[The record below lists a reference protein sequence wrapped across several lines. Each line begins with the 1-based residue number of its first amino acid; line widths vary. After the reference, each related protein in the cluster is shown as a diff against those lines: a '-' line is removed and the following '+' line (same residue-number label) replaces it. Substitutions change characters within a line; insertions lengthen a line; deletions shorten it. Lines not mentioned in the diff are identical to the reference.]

1 MFFTDGHNIKIPR
14 GDSADIK
21 FTFLREDGETPYI
34 FGNNELA
41 KLDVFPV
48 RGAESTV
55 VKTAGKTSQSP
66 DGSVTISLK
75 ANDTDIPAGVYRYTL
90 RLLNGDKCDTV
101 IGFPDETYFAV
112 GTDCDAYSGNVS
124 AGDIRVTIEKGG
136 ETLPPY
142 SGEYTVSPSFSED
155 IVLNTA
161 QTSMLGNITIRR
173 VPVTRVSN
181 TAGGITLTIGGQE

>member
-1 MFFTDGHNIKIPR
+1 MFFTNGHNIKLPR

-21 FTFLREDGETPYI
+21 FTFFREDGETPYI
-34 FGNNELA
+34 FGTDELA
-41 KLDVFPV
+41 RLDIFPV

-55 VKTAGKTSQSP
+55 VKTAGKASQSP
-66 DGSVTISLK
+66 NGSVTISFTPE
-75 ANDTDIPAGVYRYTL
+75 DTDIPAGIYRYTL
-90 RLLNGDKCDTV
+90 RLLEGGKCDTV

-124 AGDIRVTIEKGG
+124 AGDIRVTIDKGG

-142 SGEYTVSPSFSED
+142 TGEYTISPSFSED

-173 VPVTRVSN
+173 IPVSRTPN